1 MILPLHSGMSQQQN
15 TKPRAGVS
23 RRIWLAAAVAAIAA
37 AAGVGGLAIKGLSGA
52 NAQPAGQVVLK
63 IGDQRGGVRAL
74 MVAAGVLKNTPY
86 TVQWAEMP
94 AAAPLLEALS
104 AGAIDMGGVGGA
116 PFAFAYSNG
125 APIKAVIATRY
136 LTVDPEAGKS
146 SAILV
151 PRNSPLHTVA
161 DLRGRRLAT
170 IKGSAGQDVALRILE
185 RAGVDSKD
193 VHFVY
198 LNNGDAKAALGAGSI
213 DAWSTWGTYVGIA
226 VEDGGNR
233 VQADA
238 TGLISPGRMAGL
250 QAASAKAL
258 AQKGP
263 QLRDFLQRY
272 IQARAWARGH
282 REEYAR
288 SIARETGAPLSAAR
302 YGATTVTATEFT
314 PIDANFLDEQ
324 RKTFDLYRR
333 AGLIDTIPPLDK
345 TGYDPAFNDLL
356 KGKSIQ
362 QAAR

>member
-1 MILPLHSGMSQQQN
+1 MTSTGSR
-15 TKPRAGVS
+15 TRAS
-23 RRIWLAAAVAAIAA
+23 RRIWLAITAAAIAVAAGA
-37 AAGVGGLAIKGLSGA
+37 GGLAIRGLSGA

-63 IGDQRGGVRAL
+63 IGDQRGGIRAL
-74 MVAAGVLKNTPY
+74 MTAADVLRDTPY
-86 TVQWAEMP
+86 KVQWAEMP

-136 LTVDPEAGKS
+136 LTVDPETGKS

-151 PRNSPLHTVA
+151 AKASPLHTVA

-170 IKGSAGQDVALRILE
+170 IKGSAGQDVALRILD
-185 RAGVDSKD
+185 RAGIDPKD

-226 VEDGGNR
+226 VAEGGNR
-233 VQADA
+233 VLADA
-238 TGLISPGRMAGL
+238 TGLISPGRIAGL

-258 AQKGP
+258 SQKGP

-272 IQARAWARGH
+272 VRARAWARDH
-282 REEYAR
+282 REDYAR
-288 SIARETGAPLSAAR
+288 SIAKETGVPLSAAR
-302 YGATTVTATEFT
+302 YGAAAVTGTEFT

-345 TGYDPAFNDLL
+345 TGYDPVFNELI
-356 KGKSIQ
+356 KTKTTQ